1 MNSVLRRP
9 FSGTL
14 LRSRC
19 FPVNKDAGVLGRTSR
34 ECVEPRSLLKCCKT
48 RGSLGSRGALGAGSW
63 ARPGRCGARRV
74 EKAAAGSARVAPL
87 PLAASLR
94 VPSDRGTQRTGLAE
108 PLLGAL
114 PGWNAGHLR
123 ESFRASR
130 LRRCG
135 ARCAVRWVPRLA
147 LADAVV
153 GCGRWCGSCSNV
165 GEGIG
170 QRLGAVWLS
179 PNIGAVWLPGAA
191 GCRLV
196 FLEGAQGSALFWA
209 TYAVGR
215 WQRQCLRLGYVTFR
229 KLRNAIISVK
239 MCIMESMCIPKGIN

>member
-1 MNSVLRRP
+1 MCRASFSPEMLQNAGIPGKQGSLERGLLGPARPLRGSAGRKGRSWVCEGRAP
-9 FSGTL
+9 P
-14 LRSRC
+14 SRC
-19 FPVNKDAGVLGRTSR
+19 
-34 ECVEPRSLLKCCKT
+34 
-48 RGSLGSRGALGAGSW
+48 
-63 ARPGRCGARRV
+63 
-74 EKAAAGSARVAPL
+74 
-87 PLAASLR
+87 LAASLR

-135 ARCAVRWVPRLA
+135 ARCAGRWVPRLA

-170 QRLGAVWLS
+170 QRIGAVWLS